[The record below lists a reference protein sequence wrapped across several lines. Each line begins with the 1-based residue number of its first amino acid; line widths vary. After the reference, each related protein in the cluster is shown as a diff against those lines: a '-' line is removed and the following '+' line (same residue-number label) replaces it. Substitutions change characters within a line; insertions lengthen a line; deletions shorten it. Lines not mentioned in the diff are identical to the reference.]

1 MNARGGVEEDMSI
14 SEAAAVAT
22 RQTVTGR
29 QNNKKAWTLD
39 GDVNKTLR
47 HHESGNSTSSV
58 DRC

>member
-14 SEAAAVAT
+14 SEAVAT

-29 QNNKKAWTLD
+29 QNNKKAWTPD
-39 GDVNKTLR
+39 GDVTKTLR
-47 HHESGNSTSSV
+47 HHESGNATSSV